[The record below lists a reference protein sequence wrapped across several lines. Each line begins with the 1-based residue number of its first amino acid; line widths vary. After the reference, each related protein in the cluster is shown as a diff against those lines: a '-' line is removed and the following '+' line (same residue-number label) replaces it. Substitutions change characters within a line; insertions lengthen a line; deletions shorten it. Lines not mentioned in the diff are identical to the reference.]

1 VPLIKVLIELLLEIQ
16 TTLGDR
22 RLKTKNKRKII
33 NVDSKLTKSI
43 NSLFKYKDFLI
54 DKGVNGQK
62 IAIALASMT
71 SLSMDFGKVRTKNE
85 FEVEK
90 HE

>member
-1 VPLIKVLIELLLEIQ
+1 MPLIKVLIELLLEIQ

-71 SLSMDFGKVRTKNE
+71 SLSMDFGKVRTKNG